1 MIESPMRGRGRQAG
15 RQAEKKKKKRVRE
28 NKQLPRIT
36 SEKWQSAMLLDSSK

>member
-15 RQAEKKKKKRVRE
+15 RQAEKKKKRVRE